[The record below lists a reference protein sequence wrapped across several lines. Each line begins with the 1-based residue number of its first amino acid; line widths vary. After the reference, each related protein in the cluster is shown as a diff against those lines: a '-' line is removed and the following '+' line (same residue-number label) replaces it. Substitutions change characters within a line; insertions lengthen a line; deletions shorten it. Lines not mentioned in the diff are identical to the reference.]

1 MRRSGVVNGF
11 DSVPDGWVYFSY
23 YPGKCA
29 IAQDTVAGHTGG
41 LHIDI
46 GAVGEAAPRGW
57 EPTNLK
63 AELVS
68 VGTELLLGE
77 IVDTN
82 AAYMSQRLAE
92 IGVDVHYRHTVGDN
106 LGRIV
111 PVLELALTRSD
122 VVLMCGGLGPTQD
135 DLTRESIA
143 AVTGRPLQSDAEAE
157 ERLREFFARRGFT
170 ATPNNRK
177 QATVP
182 EGGRLL
188 ENTCGTAPGL
198 LVEHHGKVLLAVP
211 GPPSEMREMM
221 RREVIPYL
229 TTRLGGRPMA
239 VHSRVLRFADI
250 GESTLVAEIDDI
262 IAEQT
267 DPTVAPYARPGEV
280 TLRLATKA
288 GSPAEAAPCLDA
300 MEARLRERVGDYVY
314 GVDDETMEVA
324 VGLALRAHGASVAVA
339 ESCTGGLIAS
349 RITDVAGSSDYF
361 LGGVVAYANEIKQ
374 RVLGVPEQTLIDHG
388 AVSEETALA
397 MAVGVRKLCGADYA
411 LATTGI
417 AGPGGGTEQKPVGLV
432 YLAVADA
439 EGTICVR
446 HNWPGTREQF
456 KHRVSQYALNLLR
469 KRVLGLEMER

>member
-1 MRRSGVVNGF
+1 M
-11 DSVPDGWVYFSY
+11 
-23 YPGKCA
+23 
-29 IAQDTVAGHTGG
+29 
-41 LHIDI
+41 
-46 GAVGEAAPRGW
+46 E
-57 EPTNLK
+57 

-82 AAYMSQRLAE
+82 AAHMSQRLAE

-157 ERLREFFARRGFT
+157 QRLREFFARRGFT
-170 ATPNNRK
+170 ATPNTLK

-182 EGGRLL
+182 QGGRLL

-198 LVEHHGKVLLAVP
+198 LLEHEGKALIAVP

-229 TTRLGGRPMA
+229 TERQGGRPMA

-262 IAEQT
+262 IAAQT
-267 DPTVAPYARPGEV
+267 DPTVAPYAKPGEV

-288 GSPAEAAPCLDA
+288 ASAAEAAQRLDA
-300 MEARLRERVGDYVY
+300 MEARLRERVGGYVY

-324 VGLALRAHGASVAVA
+324 VGLALRARGATVAVA

-349 RITDVAGSSDYF
+349 RITDVAGASDYF
-361 LGGVVAYANEIKQ
+361 LGGVVAYADEIKR
-374 RVLGVPEQTLIDHG
+374 RVLGVPAQTLISHG

-397 MAVGVRKLCGADYA
+397 MATGVRDLYRADYA
-411 LATTGI
+411 VATTGI
-417 AGPGGGTEQKPVGLV
+417 AGPGGGTEDKPVGLV
-432 YLAVADA
+432 HLAVADA
-439 EGTICVR
+439 EGTVCLR

-469 KRVLGLEMER
+469 KRVLGIEVER